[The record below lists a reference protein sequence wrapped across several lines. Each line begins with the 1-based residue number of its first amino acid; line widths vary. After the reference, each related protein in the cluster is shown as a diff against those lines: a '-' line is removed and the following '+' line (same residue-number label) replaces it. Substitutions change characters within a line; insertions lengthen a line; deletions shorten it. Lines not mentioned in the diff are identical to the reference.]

1 MKPEVIRFTVQN
13 TPTKGIARY
22 HVTRCRGGYQVSL
35 HMAGH
40 SVNIGKPTDKQ
51 SAMRYASDCCAFD
64 EVRVAEHFKAAI
76 W

>member
-1 MKPEVIRFTVQN
+1 MRNEVIRYTVQN

-35 HMAGH
+35 CMAGKE
-40 SVNIGKPTDKQ
+40 VNIGKPVDKQ
-51 SAMRYASDCCAFD
+51 SAMRYASECCAFD
-64 EVRVAEHFKAAI
+64 EVRIEEHFKGAN